1 MDETNLIFYF
11 VKHYLMR
18 TLTPA
23 EFTELTQ
30 NDYYFLLFCCWTD
43 CTKCKMQEPVL
54 ESLEWEIQMPLYKI
68 DCQEEQRAASR
79 FDVTVL
85 PTIIKMRWS
94 EEEQRI
100 EWEVQPKDYIL
111 DFFRLWNVKLQESGE

>member
-1 MDETNLIFYF
+1 
-11 VKHYLMR
+11 MR
-18 TLTPA
+18 ELTPV
-23 EFTELTQ
+23 EFNELTM
-30 NDYYFLLFCCWTD
+30 NNSEFLLFCCWTD

-54 ESLEWEIQMPLYKI
+54 ESLEWEIQLPLYKI

-79 FDVTVL
+79 FDITVL

-111 DFFRLWNVKLQESGE
+111 DFFRLWDVKLQESGE